1 MSAAHQNSPLRLPVL
16 RSSSFRIVAM
26 FAGCFLVTGIAVT
39 AVSGYHSQRLLSQQ
53 IARAVTNE
61 RDEALSEARG
71 LDIAH
76 LQPVVNELVR
86 NEPGFYYL
94 LQDMRE
100 QVVIGNMLHL
110 RPVAGWRQLSWTHR
124 TLPPDH
130 HPVVGYGIALHDG
143 GYFFVGIDAAPLQSL
158 RRDLWLTLAWSGGA
172 FLIIGLG
179 GGFILSRLVLG
190 KIEAISQTA
199 RDIMRGDISRR
210 LPPNTTGDEFD
221 HLAGSLNAMLDRNEA
236 LIASVRQVTDDIA
249 HDMRRPLARLG
260 QHLDAAE
267 AASVPEVQ
275 TLALTRAKDNLHEAL
290 EIFSSLLKLAQ
301 IEAGNR
307 IPDSQRISVA
317 NLLRAV
323 ASLYRP
329 VAEDHG
335 QTLIVQA
342 PADEMM
348 LEGNRVLLIQMLSNL
363 IENAINHSPPRTVI
377 CLSAHH
383 VEDKITLAIADT
395 GPGIPAHEH
404 ERVFEKMVR
413 LDTSRS
419 VPGTGLGLSMVRAI
433 ARLHGGNARLSDNR
447 PGLRCEIIMPSPLDT
462 DAGDASASG

>member
-1 MSAAHQNSPLRLPVL
+1 
-16 RSSSFRIVAM
+16 M

-39 AVSGYHSQRLLSQQ
+39 GESGYHSQRLLSQQ

-76 LQPVVNELVR
+76 LRPVVNELVR

-143 GYFFVGIDAAPLQSL
+143 GYFFVGIDATPLQSL

-172 FLIIGLG
+172 FLVIGLG

-190 KIEAISQTA
+190 RIEAISQTA

-249 HDMRRPLARLG
+249 HDMRRPLARLS
-260 QHLDAAE
+260 QHLDEAQ
-267 AASVPEVQ
+267 AASIPE
-275 TLALTRAKDNLHEAL
+275 TRDTALIRAKDDLHDAL
-290 EIFSSLLKLAQ
+290 EIFSSLLRLAQ
-301 IEAGNR
+301 IEAGDH
-307 IPDSQRISVA
+307 IPASQHLSVA
-317 NLLRAV
+317 RLLGTV
-323 ASLYRP
+323 VGIYQP
-329 VAEDHG
+329 VAEDRG
-335 QTLIVQA
+335 QTLVVTQ
-342 PADEMM
+342 PADTLT
-348 LEGNRVLLIQMLSNL
+348 LEGDRVLLTQMLSNL

-377 CLSAHH
+377 FLSADHH
-383 VEDKITLAIADT
+383 DGRITLVVADT
-395 GPGIPAHEH
+395 GPGIPTHER

-413 LDTSRS
+413 LDASRS
-419 VPGTGLGLSMVRAI
+419 LSGTGLGLSMVRAI
-433 ARLHGGNARLSDNR
+433 ARLHGGTIRLLDNN
-447 PGLRCEIIMPSPLDT
+447 PGLRCEISLPASPPT
-462 DAGDASASG
+462 TS